1 MGNNNEKYLSDFN
14 TKIKSR
20 KSIVHHYGVHTRFAH
35 VGRRKGIEWQGN
47 QGSVRPLQERAQC
60 IAATVMIIVED
71 FELSLIA

>member
-1 MGNNNEKYLSDFN
+1 M
-14 TKIKSR
+14 
-20 KSIVHHYGVHTRFAH
+20 HHYGMHTRFAH

-71 FELSLIA
+71 FELSLIAWNTRLSSGFGYPYRVESAI